1 MTSPVLLCAD
11 GSDHSRAALAAGTAL
26 LAPGTP
32 LVIVTVEIEPDASLV
47 TGTGMAGGVV
57 SPEAFDQMEADSAAE
72 AIAVVEHTRAALGLP
87 DAEGRVLRGDP
98 GPAICRLAEELD
110 AQAIV
115 IGSRG
120 RGGFKRAVLGSVS
133 DHVVRHAPCTVM
145 VTGPKATDHDG

>member
-57 SPEAFDQMEADSAAE
+57 SPETFDQMEADSAAE
-72 AIAVVEHTRAALGLP
+72 AVAVVERTRSELGLP
-87 DAEGRVLRGDP
+87 DAEGQVILLAVEREVPLGGRVY
-98 GPAICRLAEELD
+98 
-110 AQAIV
+110 
-115 IGSRG
+115 
-120 RGGFKRAVLGSVS
+120 
-133 DHVVRHAPCTVM
+133 
-145 VTGPKATDHDG
+145 